1 MTDFVDFEAI
11 DDNDNYYGNTEA
23 ELNANVS
30 DVALINDRNNFHESV
45 ETYYAL
51 M

>member
-11 DDNDNYYGNTEA
+11 DDNDNYDNNPEA

-30 DVALINDRNNFHESV
+30 DVALISDRNKFYESA